1 MRVPPVLIHSDRII
15 QLLGYPDLWK
25 PRMYIFFLIM
35 PLDSS
40 IPGMVIGGDD
50 RSPDD
55 ERIYQYILVLQAPT
69 PTGSILF

>member
-1 MRVPPVLIHSDRII
+1 
-15 QLLGYPDLWK
+15 
-25 PRMYIFFLIM
+25 MYIFFLIM

-55 ERIYQYILVLQAPT
+55 ERIYQYIMVLQAPT
-69 PTGSILF
+69 PPGRSFFDAKLQNLRPPLVV